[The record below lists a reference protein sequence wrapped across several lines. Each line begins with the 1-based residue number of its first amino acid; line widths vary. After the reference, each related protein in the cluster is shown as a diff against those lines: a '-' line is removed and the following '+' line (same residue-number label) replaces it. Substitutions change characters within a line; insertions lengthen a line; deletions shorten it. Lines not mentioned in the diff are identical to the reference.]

1 MKFGPLEI
9 GIIILIIL
17 VITGAAFVPKLGKNL
32 GKGVK
37 QLRQAVT
44 PDDKAGG
51 TKVVNKLEDD
61 AAAREVKRRVAEQ
74 KNTRAG

>member
-9 GIIILIIL
+9 GLIILIIL
-17 VITGAAFVPKLGKNL
+17 IITGAAFVPKLGKNL
-32 GKGVK
+32 GKGVR

-44 PDDKAGG
+44 PEAKSGG
-51 TKVVNKLEDD
+51 IKVVTKLDDD
-61 AAAREVKRRVAEQ
+61 ATASEINRRVAEQ